1 MVELIKELFE
11 AHEYTSYNI
20 DGGTLFSTNKES
32 DKKDFWLVIQDI
44 DLDLLL
50 ERQEDLLEQCKKVN
64 NAPEL
69 EKNISM
75 LILWNKGEEEFSHM
89 KKKILPIE
97 EDPYYFKKH
106 ILYFSSI
113 ELEKF
118 QDEIAENNLREFVDE
133 QLVDYETFKRFK
145 DNPQA
150 QNWESLLYRFA
161 IKLPFIKIDI
171 EENEDLGSLFT
182 QNSDRIQNHT
192 DTILSNL
199 DSTIF
204 DLYGDSSLDELNEL
218 EVMEI
223 LKSLTP
229 SLVEENEDEH

>member
-1 MVELIKELFE
+1 MIELIRELFE
-11 AHEYTSYNI
+11 SNTYVGTNI
-20 DGGTLFSTNKES
+20 DETILFYNK
-32 DKKDFWLVIQDI
+32 DKKDFWLILQVD
-44 DLDLLL
+44 DLELLIS
-50 ERQEDLLEQCKKVN
+50 RQIDLLEQCKKVN

-106 ILYFSSI
+106 ILYFSST
-113 ELEKF
+113 ELERF

-182 QNSDRIQNHT
+182 QNSNKIQNHT

-223 LKSLTP
+223 LESLTP